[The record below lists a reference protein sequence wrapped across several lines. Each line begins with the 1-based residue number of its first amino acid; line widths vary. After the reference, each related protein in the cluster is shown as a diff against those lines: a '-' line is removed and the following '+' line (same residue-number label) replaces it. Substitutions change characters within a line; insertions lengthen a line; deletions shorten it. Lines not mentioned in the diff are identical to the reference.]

1 MYRSLAELNHFE
13 IGAIAVGGI
22 CLALLLILTRRLTPL
37 LWAILLAAIA
47 GTILFS
53 PDSLNYSIIGG
64 CVAAMVLLLVS
75 EIRTRRRE
83 AMFRKEFDRLSLA
96 VSDLQNRNILAE
108 VRVASALRGP
118 SGEGVEP

>member
-1 MYRSLAELNHFE
+1 MYRSLAELNNFE
-13 IGAIAVGGI
+13 IGAITVGAV
-22 CLALLLILTRRLTPL
+22 CLVLLLILTRRLTPL
-37 LWAILLAAIA
+37 LWAILLAAVA
-47 GTILFS
+47 GTVLFS
-53 PDSLNYSIIGG
+53 PDSLNYCIIGG

-83 AMFRKEFDRLSLA
+83 ATFRKEFDRLSLA

-118 SGEGVEP
+118 SGEDVEP